1 MSAGLSAELCG
12 EEVFFTQFPVHRA
25 CRDGDVAA
33 LVPLLQQL
41 SNRAPLTAED
51 SYYGWTPIHWAAH
64 YGRLEC
70 VVLLVQMGCEV
81 NTPTSRFNQTPT
93 HTAAFGGHPHCLV
106 WLTQAGADINKQDCV
121 GEAPIHKAA
130 RSGSL
135 DCVQVLLIAGAEPHL
150 RNANGQTAADLAHAN
165 GFHDCFCFISKAQT
179 RLGHLRELHAHRV
192 QGDDRAPGSQ
202 RPLGRKR
209 QQNSVEG
216 RHVKK
221 AKRADGALE
230 QMQSSAGEEEEEEEG
245 MNLEQSSDQTDKMD
259 DWEEEGTTPSF
270 TPASSTNEAPQ
281 RNFWNGD
288 AGDSG
293 KNGDTWNQSSRGR
306 GGFGR
311 GGRGGRGRG
320 FRRSDQDE
328 LNGDDGDRGDSENG
342 FRGRGRGG
350 RGGGFRSGGEQR
362 GRGGGGYRGR
372 DEDILTAA
380 GDSGGAENKDGAD
393 GERPKVT
400 YIPPSL
406 PEDEDSIFS
415 QYKMGINFDKY
426 DDILVDVSGTNLPPA
441 ILTFEEAKLCESLK
455 NNISRSGYVKPT
467 PVQKYGL
474 PIISAGRDLMA
485 CAQTGSGKT
494 AAFLLPILQQLMA
507 DGVAA
512 SRFSEIQEPEA
523 VIVAPTRELINQIFQ
538 EARKFAFGTCV
549 RPVVVYGGVNTG
561 YQMREIQKGCNVLC
575 GTPGRLLDMIGR
587 GKVGMSKVRHLV
599 LDEADRMLD
608 MGFEPDM
615 RRLVAS
621 PGMPP
626 KEERQTLMFSAT
638 FPEDIQRSATPT

>member
-245 MNLEQSSDQTDKMD
+245 MNLEQSSADPTI
-259 DWEEEGTTPSF
+259 GCPPPPSS
-270 TPASSTNEAPQ
+270 PI
-281 RNFWNGD
+281 
-288 AGDSG
+288 
-293 KNGDTWNQSSRGR
+293 
-306 GGFGR
+306 
-311 GGRGGRGRG
+311 
-320 FRRSDQDE
+320 
-328 LNGDDGDRGDSENG
+328 LGDSEQAASLPPPLDSPSTHRASSQKPSADMCG
-342 FRGRGRGG
+342 SLHLGG
-350 RGGGFRSGGEQR
+350 DASGAVTHRSDWWSLMEAGGGDLLQYGHFHGFG
-362 GRGGGGYRGR
+362 
-372 DEDILTAA
+372 DTAEDL
-380 GDSGGAENKDGAD
+380 SDGSK
-393 GERPKVT
+393 P
-400 YIPPSL
+400 
-406 PEDEDSIFS
+406 
-415 QYKMGINFDKY
+415 
-426 DDILVDVSGTNLPPA
+426 PPA
-441 ILTFEEAKLCESLK
+441 GAPVLLR
-455 NNISRSGYVKPT
+455 RS
-467 PVQKYGL
+467 
-474 PIISAGRDLMA
+474 SA
-485 CAQTGSGKT
+485 
-494 AAFLLPILQQLMA
+494 LQA
-507 DGVAA
+507 
-512 SRFSEIQEPEA
+512 
-523 VIVAPTRELINQIFQ
+523 
-538 EARKFAFGTCV
+538 
-549 RPVVVYGGVNTG
+549 
-561 YQMREIQKGCNVLC
+561 
-575 GTPGRLLDMIGR
+575 
-587 GKVGMSKVRHLV
+587 
-599 LDEADRMLD
+599 
-608 MGFEPDM
+608 
-615 RRLVAS
+615 
-621 PGMPP
+621 
-626 KEERQTLMFSAT
+626 
-638 FPEDIQRSATPT
+638 